1 MWLFNVGLFWPITSL
16 GSVKAVEDP
25 SFVGVISGFADLFAT
40 KRGTSPSGV
49 SHVALRWRNVLLK
62 GSFPEA
68 NFEAKRPYFLFFE
81 SKNGGKNR
89 FFVCVVKN

>member
-1 MWLFNVGLFWPITSL
+1 MP
-16 GSVKAVEDP
+16 P
-25 SFVGVISGFADLFAT
+25 SD
-40 KRGTSPSGV
+40 

-81 SKNGGKNR
+81 GKNDEKNR

>member
-1 MWLFNVGLFWPITSL
+1 MP
-16 GSVKAVEDP
+16 P
-25 SFVGVISGFADLFAT
+25 SD
-40 KRGTSPSGV
+40 

-81 SKNGGKNR
+81 SKNDEKNR